1 MRTLL
6 WAEYKK
12 LRRSSIVWITVFAT
26 VMIAVL
32 VFAEGQNL
40 YRGPDMQYGLKSMQ
54 EGSRYIDNV
63 G

>member
-26 VMIAVL
+26 VMIAVI
-32 VFAEGQNL
+32 VFVEGQGIHD
-40 YRGPDMQYGLKSMQ
+40 GPDVQYGLKIVH